1 MSKPLLSIG
10 MIIKNEMRCLERCL
24 KSLEPL
30 RAQIPC
36 QLVIADTGS
45 TDGSR
50 ALAERYADILVDYP
64 WNQDFAAARNAVLE
78 PMHRNLVSHSGR
90 RRMAGCGYFP
100 AGDLP
105 AQ

>member
-30 RAQIPC
+30 RAQISC

-64 WNQDFAAARNAVLE
+64 LEPQDFAAARNAVLE
-78 PMHRNLVSHSGR
+78 R
-90 RRMAGCGYFP
+90 
-100 AGDLP
+100 
-105 AQ
+105 

>member
-78 PMHRNLVSHSGR
+78 PDAPESGISQWTPTNGWMR
-90 RRMAGCGYFP
+90 IFP
-100 AGDLP
+100 SW
-105 AQ
+105 